1 MKCAEPMKSM
11 LKALRAV
18 AEGLKN
24 EALAFPPDSQC
35 DKSQTQPSLPDME
48 RSEIAAHALRGPGPS
63 SARDEIT
70 LAPESSSE
78 LPFPKTDEEPNRASD
93 HNVAKLSSSALTFSP
108 AKDQVGVYLS
118 ADSSWVRYGVFGHGC
133 GIEEK
138 HHACLRERVQ
148 RQELGGKSRWRE
160 LLDCVPVGG

>member
-70 LAPESSSE
+70 LLSRILLRTCCAQKPM
-78 LPFPKTDEEPNRASD
+78 KNRIEQ
-93 HNVAKLSSSALTFSP
+93 VITKL
-108 AKDQVGVYLS
+108 
-118 ADSSWVRYGVFGHGC
+118 
-133 GIEEK
+133 
-138 HHACLRERVQ
+138 
-148 RQELGGKSRWRE
+148 
-160 LLDCVPVGG
+160 